1 MPRNIP
7 ANTPT
12 AKPNTKVS
20 IHSIFLTVFSLFE
33 CKDIKKRKLLMVI
46 SQKSGIFATDLGV
59 LGYD

>member
-1 MPRNIP
+1 M
-7 ANTPT
+7 